1 MQDLFMLLHVFMC
14 FGFVRGFVMV
24 VCGDAEPRLLRLKLL
39 VPLPGSKMNPSKP
52 K

>member
-24 VCGDAEPRLLRLKLL
+24 VCGDAEPRLFKLL